1 LFSLSFCGLRYS
13 PNHWSTA
20 DTRIRANPLQGLRV
34 AYSEFLSWS
43 MMDLWSRLRLKTVG
57 CWIISLQ
64 RNVAPS
70 FLTEMEIPHDPAV
83 SRYNHVGKG
92 LRRSDLDPNPIRQ
105 FANWF
110 TAAIEA
116 GIRDVNAMSLATA
129 ERDARPSV
137 RIVLLKSF
145 DQDGF
150 VFFTN
155 YDSTKGKQLEAN
167 PYAALGFYWI
177 ELDWQIRISG
187 KVKRTS
193 REESQAYF
201 HSRPVGSQLGAWAS
215 RQSEIIDGRRVLDA
229 RMAEIT
235 ERFRNKPVPLPPHWG
250 GYRLKPHT
258 VEFWQGRPNRLHDRF
273 RYTRLADGSWQI
285 DRLAP

>member
-1 LFSLSFCGLRYS
+1 MEAEEFPIPLFPCSCSCSFPQDGLDNFLAARS
-13 PNHWSTA
+13 SA
-20 DTRIRANPLQGLRV
+20 
-34 AYSEFLSWS
+34 EFF
-43 MMDLWSRLRLKTVG
+43 MV
-57 CWIISLQ
+57 
-64 RNVAPS
+64 
-70 FLTEMEIPHDPAV
+70 MEVPGDPAA
-83 SRYNHVGKG
+83 SRYDHVGKG

-116 GIRDVNAMSLATA
+116 DIRDVNAMSLATA
-129 ERDARPSV
+129 DHDARPSV

-155 YDSTKGKQLEAN
+155 YESSKGKQLKAN

-177 ELDWQIRISG
+177 ELDRQIRISG
-187 KVKRTS
+187 KVEKTS

-215 RQSEIIDGRRVLDA
+215 RQSEIIDARRVLDA

-235 ERFRNKPVPLPPHWG
+235 ERYRDKQIPLPPHWG
-250 GYRLKPHT
+250 GYRLEPEMM
-258 VEFWQGRPNRLHDRF
+258 EFWQGRPNRLHDRF
-273 RYTRLADGSWQI
+273 RYMRLPDRSWQI